1 MRPLKMIY
9 SEDALKDKAGRR
21 EQGMKN
27 ILFAKFD
34 RAWSRL
40 MNRMAG
46 SGIKTAGD
54 SHFMSVLVTIIIV
67 LVIAVMYRE
76 NISTI
81 FTNFFTKSTTQINA
95 LFP

>member
-1 MRPLKMIY
+1 MLNPLREQSGQKGAGMKKIFTAM
-9 SEDALKDKAGRR
+9 DRTRILLAGR
-21 EQGMKN
+21 MKE
-27 ILFAKFD
+27 
-34 RAWSRL
+34 
-40 MNRMAG
+40 AG
-46 SGIKTAGD
+46 KKTAGD

-81 FTNFFTKSTTQINA
+81 FTNFFTKATTQING

>member
-1 MRPLKMIY
+1 MKKNLNESIKRTWITLKNWV
-9 SEDALKDKAGRR
+9 SGAG
-21 EQGMKN
+21 K
-27 ILFAKFD
+27 
-34 RAWSRL
+34 
-40 MNRMAG
+40 
-46 SGIKTAGD
+46 KTAGD

-81 FTNFFTKSTTQINA
+81 FTNFFTKATTQING

>member
-1 MRPLKMIY
+1 MLNPLREQSGQKGAGMKKIITAMNRTR
-9 SEDALKDKAGRR
+9 SMLAGR
-21 EQGMKN
+21 MKE
-27 ILFAKFD
+27 
-34 RAWSRL
+34 
-40 MNRMAG
+40 AG
-46 SGIKTAGD
+46 KKTAGD

-81 FTNFFTKSTTQINA
+81 FTNFFTKATTQING